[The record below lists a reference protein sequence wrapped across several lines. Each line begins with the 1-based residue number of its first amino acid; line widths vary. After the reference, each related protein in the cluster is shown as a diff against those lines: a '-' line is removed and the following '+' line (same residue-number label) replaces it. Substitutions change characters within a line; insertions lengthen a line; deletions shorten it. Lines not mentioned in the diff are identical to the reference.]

1 MLGGDVMCYEKRQ
14 SQSKD
19 LPTRQ
24 TSTNGRERC
33 VVGVLEGDRGVLE
46 DDRGVLE
53 DGRVC

>member
-24 TSTNGRERC
+24 TSTNGREGC
-33 VVGVLEGDRGVLE
+33 VRGV
-46 DDRGVLE
+46 RG
-53 DGRVC
+53 G